1 MSKIEPLPT
10 TVQSAAVRACR
21 DALHWRDD
29 LQAVFLTAGVPRS
42 LYDKYDDPTNSKA
55 KIAQYV
61 LSDLQGGG
69 ESGFVIQR
77 KVVEELIHRADR
89 RLFPLQGI

>member
-29 LQAVFLTAGVPRS
+29 LRAVFLTAGVPRS
-42 LYDKYDDPTNSKA
+42 LYDKYDDPTNSKG
-55 KIAQYV
+55 
-61 LSDLQGGG
+61 L
-69 ESGFVIQR
+69 R
-77 KVVEELIHRADR
+77 H
-89 RLFPLQGI
+89 